1 MNNMKKLMEL
11 DIPRGEQLLSM
22 SADELS
28 RMEEQVLQ
36 CLDHEPDPYP
46 KKVYTKQEIDQKYQ
60 ELMQIIAFTRSFEL

>member
-11 DIPRGEQLLSM
+11 DIPRGEQLLLM

-36 CLDHEPDPYP
+36 CLDPEPDPDP
-46 KKVYTKQEIDQKYQ
+46 EKVYTKQEIDQKYQ